1 MFSVKKVGIVVA
13 GVLFATV
20 SATVMADDAS
30 SGTQTTFV
38 AYPED
43 MPCQSSLSSTSDVA
57 TCMVNFYDAQYQDF
71 LASSSAS
78 NGDALGGVKLGASHS
93 VGLSG
98 KSLSSNQTQS
108 QSQAQIASAPT
119 VAAAPVVAPAPV
131 AMIPTSQ
138 QNKQSSNSKTKSKST
153 SGWSFF

>member
-1 MFSVKKVGIVVA
+1 M
-13 GVLFATV
+13 

-38 AYPED
+38 AYPD
-43 MPCQSSLSSTSDVA
+43 NMNCQSYSDSASVA
-57 TCMVNFYDAQYQDF
+57 DCMVKFYDQEYQDF
-71 LASSSAS
+71 LGSSSAS

-119 VAAAPVVAPAPV
+119 VAAAPVVASAPV
-131 AMIPTSQ
+131 TVIPSSQ
-138 QNKQSSNSKTKSKST
+138 QNEQSSNSKTKSKST